1 MDGFFMD
8 VKPNIIHVFDYIY
21 TQTFTWKMCIHRT
34 MIIFDWP
41 QKDRKEE
48 KEVAKPLFYS
58 ILFYVESSIDRI

>member
-1 MDGFFMD
+1 MDGLFMD
-8 VKPNIIHVFDYIY
+8 VKPNIIFDYIV

-58 ILFYVESSIDRI
+58 ILYSVESSIVRIY

>member
-1 MDGFFMD
+1 MDRLFMDG
-8 VKPNIIHVFDYIY
+8 KPSIIYNYIF
-21 TQTFTWKMCIHRT
+21 TQTWMWKTYIPRT

-58 ILFYVESSIDRI
+58 ILYYVKSSIDRIY